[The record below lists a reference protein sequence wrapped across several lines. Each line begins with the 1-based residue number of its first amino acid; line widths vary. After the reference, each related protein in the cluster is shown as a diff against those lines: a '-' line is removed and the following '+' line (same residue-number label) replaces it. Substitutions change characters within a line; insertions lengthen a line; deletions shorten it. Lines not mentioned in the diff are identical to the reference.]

1 MASVDDD
8 AVIDRYQIAAELF
21 KNMPEGFPYENYDL
35 EDIEVPEGDD
45 MGIPDVN
52 DAGDEE
58 DVETESGF
66 GSLIGKD
73 AHFLCQ
79 HSLSKQRQISLQCM
93 HKRQTERTA
102 STWSAMEHVP
112 TIAPAL

>member
-21 KNMPEGFPYENYDL
+21 KDMPEGFPYENYDL

-66 GSLIGKD
+66 GSLIGKN
-73 AHFLCQ
+73 AYHL
-79 HSLSKQRQISLQCM
+79 
-93 HKRQTERTA
+93 T
-102 STWSAMEHVP
+102 P
-112 TIAPAL
+112 TQLA